1 MASLEPRL
9 SQFGPAVGWLIARDV
24 SAARLASL
32 FDTTPE
38 NIRVIAFRA
47 RHRELVAIRDIAALD
62 RKPIPE
68 LAKNIGIRPALD
80 DAAWTPARTR
90 KLDWLRDKIDKT
102 VARLSAQYDF
112 LNGARELRLILPYI
126 GYAGDA
132 RRIALQAL
140 VHQHI
145 AWFLVHSGRCVSAA
159 AEAGTARDLW
169 RVAWH
174 ESDSHDF
181 AQGFVRA
188 ALIGS
193 HAWLLLRRP
202 EETLTT
208 LDVARDAVESIRS
221 VLGSDHYRQRGVA
234 FLQLRQDAQ
243 AAEQFRKSAETME
256 KLNEATVPAQV
267 AMTGTR
273 HTGLLGGLNCDQGY
287 DVLAGAQLA
296 FGDKSLE
303 TSMALHWAAA
313 SCLSSDSAPLIR
325 GAVEQLKNSLAP
337 SAQFGHQLT
346 IRGLLIMT
354 PELGLDDRLRR
365 VWVRRALYEN
375 AFRDS

>member
-47 RHRELVAIRDIAALD
+47 RHRGLAAIAGTAALD
-62 RKPIPE
+62 RKPDPE
-68 LAKNIGIRPALD
+68 LAKGIGIRPALD
-80 DAAWTPARTR
+80 DAEWTPARTR
-90 KLDWLRDKIDKT
+90 KLDWLKDRIDQT
-102 VARLSAQYDF
+102 VALHSAQYDF
-112 LNGARELRLILPYI
+112 LNGARELRRILPYI

-159 AEAGTARDLW
+159 AEAGTAQDLW
-169 RVAWH
+169 RVSWH
-174 ESDSHDF
+174 ESDTCDF
-181 AQGFVRA
+181 ARGFVSA

-193 HAWLLLRRP
+193 HAWLLSRRP
-202 EETLTT
+202 EEALTV
-208 LDVARDAVESIRS
+208 LDVARDAAESTDSI
-221 VLGSDHYRQRGVA
+221 LGSDHYRQRGVA
-234 FLQLRQDAQ
+234 LLQLRQDPQ
-243 AAEQFRKSAETME
+243 AAEQFSKSAEMME

-267 AMTGTR
+267 MMTGVR

-287 DVLAGAQLA
+287 DVLSAAKLA
-296 FGDKSLE
+296 FGDGSLE
-303 TSMALHWAAA
+303 NSMALHWAAA
-313 SCLSSDSAPLIR
+313 SCLCSDS
-325 GAVEQLKNSLAP
+325 NSLIQRAVARMKDAPGP

-346 IRGLLIMT
+346 IRRLLIMT
-354 PELGLDDRLRR
+354 PDLGLDDRLRR